1 MPCTIPSRLLG
12 GRFAMRFLRLLVA
25 ACVVFVF
32 AAAARA
38 ETAGQILAAYGEALA
53 LRDGRIVQLH
63 PGASIE
69 SGDQIHTGAESY
81 VQIRFTDWGLIS
93 LRPRTDF
100 VVDDYVYEA
109 SQGGRERAFFILLR
123 GGVRSLTGLIGH
135 RDHAHYRLRTPT
147 STIGIRGTHYSVLIC
162 RQDCRNADGSLGE
175 DGLYGGVTEG
185 KIAVSPYGGGALER
199 EFGAGE
205 FFRLVDENSVPARL
219 FQPPSFFWDRLDP
232 QSRAAGRT
240 FAGIPWSGKTL
251 PGATQSPSDP
261 TATSLAGPLPVS
273 SITAPLLSPVTTL
286 VGSTVNALAA
296 PVTPLVGAVADS
308 VGSVLSPVVSTVG
321 SVVNPVLAPVASTVG
336 SMVNPV
342 LAPVA
347 STVGSVAN
355 PVLAPVAPVLA
366 PVAPV
371 LAPVAPV

>member
-12 GRFAMRFLRLLVA
+12 GRTVMRFLRLLVA

-32 AAAARA
+32 AATARA
-38 ETAGQILAAYGEALA
+38 ETAGQILAAYGEALT
-53 LRDGRIVQLH
+53 LRDGRIVRLY

-240 FAGIPWSGKTL
+240 FAGIPWSGKT
-251 PGATQSPSDP
+251 PPVAIQGPSDT
-261 TATSLAGPLPVS
+261 TAATGGVTGLAGPLPVS

-308 VGSVLSPVVSTVG
+308 VNSVLSPVVS
-321 SVVNPVLAPVASTVG
+321 
-336 SMVNPV
+336 
-342 LAPVA
+342 
-347 STVGSVAN
+347 
-355 PVLAPVAPVLA
+355 
-366 PVAPV
+366 
-371 LAPVAPV
+371 